1 MSVLVCG
8 GKLTYPIKV
17 STDKLG
23 IIGVSY
29 VEQLTGYLKYNQHI
43 DKLIF
48 LETVDNTFREE
59 DLEGFTGDITVITN
73 NPDKYV
79 LKDESHNQEEIA
91 EPQDELEEPQEDV
104 EEPQEEFGL
113 KKETIEKIR
122 EVKKLEGLRVSDVQW
137 EIMNS

>member
-8 GKLTYPIKV
+8 GKLTYPIKE
-17 STDKLG
+17 STDRLG

-29 VEQLTGYLKYNQHI
+29 VEQLTDYLKYNQHI

-48 LETVDNTFREE
+48 LETVDNIFQEE

-79 LKDESHNQEEIA
+79 LKEESNNEEV
-91 EPQDELEEPQEDV
+91 LEEHQDDE
-104 EEPQEEFGL
+104 GL
-113 KKETIEKIR
+113 TKETIEKII
-122 EVKKLEGLRVSDVQW
+122 EVKQLEGLRVSDVQW

>member
-8 GKLTYPIKV
+8 GKLTYPIKE
-17 STDKLG
+17 STDRLG

-29 VEQLTGYLKYNQHI
+29 VEQLTDYLKYNQHI

-48 LETVDNTFREE
+48 LETVDNIFQEE

-79 LKDESHNQEEIA
+79 LKEESNREEV
-91 EPQDELEEPQEDV
+91 LEEHQEV
-104 EEPQEEFGL
+104 LGF
-113 KKETIEKIR
+113 KKETIEKII

>member
-8 GKLTYPIKV
+8 GKLTYPIKE
-17 STDKLG
+17 STDRLG

-29 VEQLTGYLKYNQHI
+29 VEQLTDYLKYNQHI

-48 LETVDNTFREE
+48 LETVDNIFQEE

-79 LKDESHNQEEIA
+79 LKEESNSEEV
-91 EPQDELEEPQEDV
+91 LEEHQEV
-104 EEPQEEFGL
+104 VGFN
-113 KKETIEKIR
+113 KETIEKII
-122 EVKKLEGLRVSDVQW
+122 EVKQLEGLRVSDVQW

>member
-8 GKLTYPIKV
+8 GKLTYPIKE
-17 STDKLG
+17 STDRLG

-29 VEQLTGYLKYNQHI
+29 VEQLTDYLKYNQHI

-48 LETVDNTFREE
+48 LETVDNIFQEE

-79 LKDESHNQEEIA
+79 LKEESNIEEV
-91 EPQDELEEPQEDV
+91 LEEHQEV
-104 EEPQEEFGL
+104 IGF
-113 KKETIEKIR
+113 KKETIEKII

>member
-8 GKLTYPIKV
+8 GKLTYPIKE
-17 STDKLG
+17 STDRLG

-29 VEQLTGYLKYNQHI
+29 VEQLTDYLKYNQHI

-48 LETVDNTFREE
+48 LETVDNIFQEE

-79 LKDESHNQEEIA
+79 LKEESYSEEV
-91 EPQDELEEPQEDV
+91 LEERQEV
-104 EEPQEEFGL
+104 IGF
-113 KKETIEKIR
+113 KKETIEKII

>member
-8 GKLTYPIKV
+8 GKLTYPIKE
-17 STDKLG
+17 STDRLG

-29 VEQLTGYLKYNQHI
+29 VEQLTDYLKYNQHI
-43 DKLIF
+43 DKIIF
-48 LETVDNTFREE
+48 LETVDNIFQEE

-79 LKDESHNQEEIA
+79 LKEESNSEEV
-91 EPQDELEEPQEDV
+91 LEEHQEV
-104 EEPQEEFGL
+104 IGF
-113 KKETIEKIR
+113 KKETIEKII

>member
-8 GKLTYPIKV
+8 GKLTYPIKE
-17 STDKLG
+17 STDRLG

-29 VEQLTGYLKYNQHI
+29 VEQLTDYLKYNQHI

-48 LETVDNTFREE
+48 LETVDNIFQEE

-79 LKDESHNQEEIA
+79 LKEESNSEEV
-91 EPQDELEEPQEDV
+91 LEEH
-104 EEPQEEFGL
+104 EEVLGF
-113 KKETIEKIR
+113 KKETIEKII

>member
-8 GKLTYPIKV
+8 GKLTYPIKE

-29 VEQLTGYLKYNQHI
+29 VEQLTDYLKYNQHI

-48 LETVDNTFREE
+48 LETVDNIFQEE

-73 NPDKYV
+73 NPDKYE
-79 LKDESHNQEEIA
+79 LKEESNNEEVMEEQQEVI
-91 EPQDELEEPQEDV
+91 
-104 EEPQEEFGL
+104 GL
-113 KKETIEKIR
+113 TKETIEKII
-122 EVKKLEGLRVSDVQW
+122 EVKQLEGLRVSDVQW

>member
-8 GKLTYPIKV
+8 GKLTYPIKE
-17 STDKLG
+17 STDRLG

-29 VEQLTGYLKYNQHI
+29 VEQLTDYLKYNQHI

-48 LETVDNTFREE
+48 LETVDNIFQEE

-79 LKDESHNQEEIA
+79 LKEEINS
-91 EPQDELEEPQEDV
+91 EEVMEEHQEV
-104 EEPQEEFGL
+104 IGF
-113 KKETIEKIR
+113 KKETIEKII

>member
-8 GKLTYPIKV
+8 GKLTYPIKE
-17 STDKLG
+17 STDRLG

-29 VEQLTGYLKYNQHI
+29 VEQLTDYLKYNQHI

-48 LETVDNTFREE
+48 LETVDNIFQEE

-79 LKDESHNQEEIA
+79 LKEESNSEEVLEEHQEE
-91 EPQDELEEPQEDV
+91 LG
-104 EEPQEEFGL
+104 F
-113 KKETIEKIR
+113 KKETIEKII

>member
-29 VEQLTGYLKYNQHI
+29 VEQLKDYLKYNKHI
-43 DKLIF
+43 SKLIY
-48 LETVDNTFREE
+48 LETVDNEFKE
-59 DLEGFTGDITVITN
+59 DDIEGFTGEVTVITN
-73 NPDKYV
+73 NPSKY
-79 LKDESHNQEEIA
+79 LKDNEQESNG
-91 EPQDELEEPQEDV
+91 DEGGIPLSDSV
-104 EEPQEEFGL
+104 
-113 KKETIEKIR
+113 KELIIG
-122 EVKKLEGLRVSDVQW
+122 VKTLEGIRVSDIQW

>member
-8 GKLTYPIKV
+8 GKLTYPIKE
-17 STDKLG
+17 STDRLG

-29 VEQLTGYLKYNQHI
+29 VEQLTDYLKYNQHI

-48 LETVDNTFREE
+48 LETVDNIFQEE

-79 LKDESHNQEEIA
+79 LKEESNNEEV
-91 EPQDELEEPQEDV
+91 LEEHQEV
-104 EEPQEEFGL
+104 IGF
-113 KKETIEKIR
+113 KKETIEKII

>member
-8 GKLTYPIKV
+8 GKLTYPIKE
-17 STDKLG
+17 STDRLG

-29 VEQLTGYLKYNQHI
+29 VEQLTDYLKYNQHI

-48 LETVDNTFREE
+48 LETVDNIFQEE

-79 LKDESHNQEEIA
+79 LKEESNSEEVLEEHQEE
-91 EPQDELEEPQEDV
+91 LG
-104 EEPQEEFGL
+104 F
-113 KKETIEKIR
+113 KKETIEKII
-122 EVKKLEGLRVSDVQW
+122 EVKKLEGLRVSDIQW

>member
-8 GKLTYPIKV
+8 GKLTYPIKE
-17 STDKLG
+17 STDRLG

-29 VEQLTGYLKYNQHI
+29 VEQLTDYLKYNQHI

-48 LETVDNTFREE
+48 LETVDNIFQEE

-79 LKDESHNQEEIA
+79 LKEESNSEEVLEDHQEVIG
-91 EPQDELEEPQEDV
+91 
-104 EEPQEEFGL
+104 F
-113 KKETIEKIR
+113 KKETIEKIK

>member
-8 GKLTYPIKV
+8 GKLTYPIKE
-17 STDKLG
+17 STDRLG

-29 VEQLTGYLKYNQHI
+29 VEQLTDYLKYNQHI

-48 LETVDNTFREE
+48 LETVDNIFQEE

-79 LKDESHNQEEIA
+79 LKEESNNEEV
-91 EPQDELEEPQEDV
+91 LEEHQEV
-104 EEPQEEFGL
+104 LGF
-113 KKETIEKIR
+113 KKETIEKII
-122 EVKKLEGLRVSDVQW
+122 EVKKLEGLRVSDIQW

>member
-8 GKLTYPIKV
+8 GKLTYPIKE
-17 STDKLG
+17 STDRLG

-29 VEQLTGYLKYNQHI
+29 VEQLTDYLKYNQHI

-48 LETVDNTFREE
+48 LETVDNIFQEE

-79 LKDESHNQEEIA
+79 LKEESNSEEV
-91 EPQDELEEPQEDV
+91 LEEHQEV
-104 EEPQEEFGL
+104 IGF
-113 KKETIEKIR
+113 KKETIEKII
-122 EVKKLEGLRVSDVQW
+122 EVKKLEGLRVSGIQW

>member
-8 GKLTYPIKV
+8 GKLTYPIKE
-17 STDKLG
+17 STDRLG

-29 VEQLTGYLKYNQHI
+29 VEQLTDYLKYNQHI

-48 LETVDNTFREE
+48 LETVDNIFQEE

-79 LKDESHNQEEIA
+79 LKEESNSEEVLEEHQEEIG
-91 EPQDELEEPQEDV
+91 
-104 EEPQEEFGL
+104 F
-113 KKETIEKIR
+113 KKETIEKII

>member
-8 GKLTYPIKV
+8 GKLTYPIKE
-17 STDKLG
+17 STDRLG

-29 VEQLTGYLKYNQHI
+29 VDQLTDYLKYNQHI

-48 LETVDNTFREE
+48 LETVDNIFQEE

-79 LKDESHNQEEIA
+79 LKEESNSEEV
-91 EPQDELEEPQEDV
+91 LEEHQEV
-104 EEPQEEFGL
+104 IGF
-113 KKETIEKIR
+113 KKETIEKII
-122 EVKKLEGLRVSDVQW
+122 EVKKLEGLRVSDIQW

>member
-8 GKLTYPIKV
+8 GKLTYPIKE
-17 STDKLG
+17 STDRLG

-29 VEQLTGYLKYNQHI
+29 VEQLTDYLKYNQHI

-48 LETVDNTFREE
+48 LETVDNIFQEE

-79 LKDESHNQEEIA
+79 LKEESNSEEV
-91 EPQDELEEPQEDV
+91 LEEHQEV
-104 EEPQEEFGL
+104 IGF
-113 KKETIEKIR
+113 KKETIEKII

>member
-8 GKLTYPIKV
+8 GKLTYPIKE
-17 STDKLG
+17 STDRLG

-29 VEQLTGYLKYNQHI
+29 VEQLTDYLKYNQHI

-48 LETVDNTFREE
+48 LETVDNIFQEE

-79 LKDESHNQEEIA
+79 LKEESNNEEV
-91 EPQDELEEPQEDV
+91 LEEHQEV
-104 EEPQEEFGL
+104 LEEHQDDEGL
-113 KKETIEKIR
+113 TKETIEKII
-122 EVKKLEGLRVSDVQW
+122 EVKQLEGLRVSDVQW

>member
-8 GKLTYPIKV
+8 GKLTYPIKE
-17 STDKLG
+17 STDRLG

-29 VEQLTGYLKYNQHI
+29 VEQLTDYLKYNQHI

-48 LETVDNTFREE
+48 LETVDNNFQEE

-79 LKDESHNQEEIA
+79 LKEESNREEV
-91 EPQDELEEPQEDV
+91 LEEHQEV
-104 EEPQEEFGL
+104 LGF
-113 KKETIEKIR
+113 KKETIEKII

>member
-29 VEQLTGYLKYNQHI
+29 VDQLTDYLKYNQQI

-48 LETVDNTFREE
+48 LETVDNEFKEE
-59 DLEGFTGDITVITN
+59 DLEGFTGDISMITN
-73 NPDKYV
+73 NPDKY
-79 LKDESHNQEEIA
+79 KAWDS
-91 EPQDELEEPQEDV
+91 DDV
-104 EEPQEEFGL
+104 EVTEEQQESEEFTEEEERTSYLTGSTL
-113 KKETIEKIR
+113 EKIKD
-122 EVKKLEGLRVSDVQW
+122 VKELEGLRISDIQW

>member
-8 GKLTYPIKV
+8 GKLTYPIKE
-17 STDKLG
+17 STDRLG

-29 VEQLTGYLKYNQHI
+29 VEQLTDYLKYNQHI

-48 LETVDNTFREE
+48 LETVDNIFQEE

-79 LKDESHNQEEIA
+79 LKEESNREEVLEEHQEE
-91 EPQDELEEPQEDV
+91 LG
-104 EEPQEEFGL
+104 F
-113 KKETIEKIR
+113 KKETIEKII

>member
-8 GKLTYPIKV
+8 GKLTYPIKE
-17 STDKLG
+17 STDRLG

-29 VEQLTGYLKYNQHI
+29 VEQLTDYLKYNQHI
-43 DKLIF
+43 DKIIF
-48 LETVDNTFREE
+48 LETVDNIFQEE

-79 LKDESHNQEEIA
+79 LKEESNNEEV
-91 EPQDELEEPQEDV
+91 LEEHQEV
-104 EEPQEEFGL
+104 IGF
-113 KKETIEKIR
+113 KRETIEKIIG
-122 EVKKLEGLRVSDVQW
+122 VKQLEGLRVSDVQW